1 MMSLSDF
8 LKMIKTIYDKYKD
21 KNSSERPEYVNT
33 IEEILQIE
41 GII

>member
-1 MMSLSDF
+1 MSEFTRL
-8 LKMIKTIYDKYKD
+8 IKTIYDEYKS

-33 IEEILQIE
+33 IEEILKID